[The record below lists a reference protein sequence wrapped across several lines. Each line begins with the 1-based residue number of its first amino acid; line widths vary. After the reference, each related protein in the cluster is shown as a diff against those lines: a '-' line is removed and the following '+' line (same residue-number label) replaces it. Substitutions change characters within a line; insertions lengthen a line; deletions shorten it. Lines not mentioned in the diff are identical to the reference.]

1 MVWGKGEG
9 YKSVF
14 LEYEEGSEDNGVDEG
29 VDGEGG
35 EVCIGREM
43 RKGVVCKG
51 YNMEMMKC
59 MGG

>member
-14 LEYEEGSEDNGVDEG
+14 LEYEEGTEDNGVDEG

-35 EVCIGREM
+35 EVCIGER
-43 RKGVVCKG
+43 V
-51 YNMEMMKC
+51 
-59 MGG
+59 GGERVWGEIWGGI